1 MSLQEVYS
9 EELGRSLLIR
19 PGTSDVEGWK
29 AIAENRFH
37 VPPAE
42 MPAPKTILDL
52 GSNIGVTAAH
62 YQSLW
67 PDAIVWMVEPNP
79 DNLVLARMNSPQ
91 GVPFEMAVGTKTGL
105 AFLKEEGH
113 SADAYSLGDDGR
125 RVFAISLENLL
136 GLVGAVDF
144 CKMDIEGTEWDV
156 LDQLDGI
163 KHLLVEFHDEPRD
176 YPSILGRGLAA
187 LRERGWHVQHHP
199 PHPAAVFATCPS
211 GGEKCQ

>member
-9 EELGRSLLIR
+9 EELGRSLWIR

-29 AIAENRFH
+29 AISENRFH

-42 MPAPKTILDL
+42 MPAPKIVLDL

-79 DNLVLARMNSPQ
+79 DNLRIARKNAPSGIPLE
-91 GVPFEMAVGTKTGL
+91 VAVGKETGW
-105 AFLKEEGH
+105 AFLQEEGH

-125 RVFAISLENLL
+125 KVCVLALDRLL
-136 GLVGAVDF
+136 GMLGPVDF

-163 KHLLVEFHDEPRD
+163 KYLLVEFHDEPRD
-176 YPSILGRGLAA
+176 YPAILKRGLAA
-187 LRERGWHVQHHP
+187 LSARGWHVQHHS
-199 PHPAAVFATCPS
+199 PHPAAVFSTCP
-211 GGEKCQ
+211 GEK